1 MLSVNLKRSLCVV
14 AVASLSS
21 LAWAQAG
28 SAGASSARGGVSA
41 GSERVTPG
49 MPGSI
54 SEQRRAPGTTRANP
68 APVTPGATGN
78 MHGSDAIDA
87 QGRRDS
93 VRREQQQREM
103 DQRTR
108 GNEVQPVVPQTAPQP
123 ARPGY

>member
-28 SAGASSARGGVSA
+28 SAGASGAHGGVSA

-49 MPGSI
+49 MPGST
-54 SEQRRAPGTTRANP
+54 SEQRRTPAPTRVNP
-68 APVTPGATGN
+68 APGTPGATGN
-78 MHGSDAIDA
+78 MHDGDAIDA

-93 VRREQQQREM
+93 LRREQQQREM